1 MSRRIL
7 IVEDAETAAATLEIA
22 LTNIPDVEVARVRD
36 GQGAL
41 EYLAPESGR
50 AIDAVV
56 TDLEMPF
63 VDGFELVRRLRGDRR
78 FGRVPIVV
86 VSGSQDPRAP
96 ERVLGLG
103 ADAYFAKPWSALALR
118 RKVEELLNQTR
129 TS

>member
-1 MSRRIL
+1 MLRRIL

-41 EYLAPESGR
+41 EYLAPERGR

-103 ADAYFAKPWSALALR
+103 ADAFFAKPWSARALR
-118 RKVEELLNQTR
+118 RKVE
-129 TS
+129 